1 MMGRYIKLY
10 NKIRGLPSILKNIR
24 EYTIFSLHSFDDEIH
39 HRAINVFTFIVESV
53 VIKILKD

>member
-24 EYTIFSLHSFDDEIH
+24 EYTIFSLYSFDDEIH
-39 HRAINVFTFIVESV
+39 NRAINVFTFIVESV